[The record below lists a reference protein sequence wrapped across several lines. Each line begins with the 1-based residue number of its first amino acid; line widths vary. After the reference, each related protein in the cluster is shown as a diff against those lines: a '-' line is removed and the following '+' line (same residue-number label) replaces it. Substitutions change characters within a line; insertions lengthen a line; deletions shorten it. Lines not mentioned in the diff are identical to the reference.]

1 MDEEVGRMEE
11 VDRVLLGRSLDVGE
25 KIMVDWLEGRVLEVE
40 RMSDGRLETV
50 DERLGRVEERLGTVE
65 DWMESVEDRLGTVEE
80 RLESVDDE
88 LGTTDDAR
96 ELASLDDGSAGVVV
110 LAAERDGEDAALE
123 ACEELG
129 ATELEG
135 TDELAATVDELR
147 ALELELTTNEGR
159 EVETDVEAV
168 LDKMD
173 ETMELMLDSSALF
186 VTVLT
191 GTKDE
196 LTLCTEVM
204 TDDEAGVVELD
215 DSLGVV
221 LVVVAWLGVEELV
234 LATNPLLTEVTVT
247 PLTVTV
253 VGSVTFAVESV
264 TAVLPVTVVV
274 TVGAVQTDEKH
285 EHAPETSARARLILA
300 AWAKTAKSS
309 SARSSSM
316 ALSSSSRT
324 CSLR

>member
-1 MDEEVGRMEE
+1 MSGVDEELGMTED

-40 RMSDGRLETV
+40 RMSDGRLEIV
-50 DERLGRVEERLGTVE
+50 DDERLGAVDDR
-65 DWMESVEDRLGTVEE
+65 MESVEDRLGTVED
-80 RLESVDDE
+80 RLGTVDDE
-88 LGTTDDAR
+88 PVTTDDAR
-96 ELASLDDGSAGVVV
+96 ELASLDDDNAGVVV
-110 LAAERDGEDAALE
+110 LAAERDGEDTA
-123 ACEELG
+123 
-129 ATELEG
+129 LEG
-135 TDELAATVDELR
+135 TDELAAVDELE
-147 ALELELTTNEGR
+147 AAELEPATEGR
-159 EVETDVEAV
+159 ADEADVEAV

-196 LTLCTEVM
+196 LTLCTDVM

-221 LVVVAWLGVEELV
+221 LVVGWLVVEELV
-234 LATNPLLTEVTVT
+234 LATNPLLTDVIVT

-253 VGSVTFAVESV
+253 VGRVTLAVESV
-264 TAVLPVTVVV
+264 TAVLPATVVV